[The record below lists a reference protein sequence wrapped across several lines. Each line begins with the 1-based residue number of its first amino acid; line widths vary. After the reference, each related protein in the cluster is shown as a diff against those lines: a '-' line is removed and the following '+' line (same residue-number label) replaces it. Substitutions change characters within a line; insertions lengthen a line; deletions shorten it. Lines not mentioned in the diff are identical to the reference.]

1 MKVVILRRI
10 EQMKVST
17 VPFKGTQEQEA
28 KLLEV
33 IAKYK
38 GQKGALMPIM
48 QEAQEIYGYLPY
60 QVQKIIS
67 DETGIP
73 IEKIYGVATFYAQF
87 SMSPKGKYVVSMC
100 LGTACYVKGAG
111 AILEEIEKVLKI
123 EDGGCTPDGKFS
135 LEVCRCVGA
144 CGLAPVMI
152 VGGDVY
158 GKMTPDRVA
167 DILAKYE

>member
-1 MKVVILRRI
+1 
-10 EQMKVST
+10 MKVSS
-17 VPFKGTQEQEA
+17 VPFKGTKEQEA

-38 GQKGALMPIM
+38 GMKGALMPIM
-48 QEAQEIYGYLPY
+48 QEAQEIYGYLQY

-87 SMSPKGKYVVSMC
+87 SMSPKGKYVVAMC

-111 AILEEIEKVLKI
+111 AVLEEIEKVLGI

-152 VGGDVY
+152 VDGDVY

-167 DILAKYE
+167 GILAKYE

>member
-1 MKVVILRRI
+1 
-10 EQMKVST
+10 MKVSS
-17 VPFKGTQEQEA
+17 VPFKGTKDQEA

-87 SMSPKGKYVVSMC
+87 SMSPKGKYIVSVC

-111 AILEEIEKVLKI
+111 KILEEVEKSLGI
-123 EDGGCTPDGKFS
+123 GDGECTQDGKFS

-152 VGGDVY
+152 VAGDVY

-167 DILAKYE
+167 GVLAKYE

>member
-1 MKVVILRRI
+1 
-10 EQMKVST
+10 MKVSS
-17 VPFKGTQEQEA
+17 VPFKGTKDQEA

-38 GQKGALMPIM
+38 GMKGALMPIM

-87 SMSPKGKYVVSMC
+87 SMSPKGKYIVAVC

-111 AILEEIEKVLKI
+111 KVLEEVEKILGI
-123 EDGGCTPDGKFS
+123 GDGDCTPDGKFS

-144 CGLAPVMI
+144 WASLPNTNNA
-152 VGGDVY
+152 
-158 GKMTPDRVA
+158 
-167 DILAKYE
+167 

>member
-1 MKVVILRRI
+1 
-10 EQMKVST
+10 MKVSS
-17 VPFKGTQEQEA
+17 VPFKGTKDQEA

-48 QEAQEIYGYLPY
+48 QEAQNIYGYLPY

-87 SMSPKGKYVVSMC
+87 SMSPKGKYIVSVCLGKGKYIVSVC

-111 AILEEIEKVLKI
+111 KVLEEVEAKLGIG
-123 EDGGCTPDGKFS
+123 DGECTPDGKFS

-152 VGGDVY
+152 VAGDVY

-167 DILAKYE
+167 GILAKYE

>member
-17 VPFKGTQEQEA
+17 VPFKGTKEQEA

-67 DETGIP
+67 DETGIRLRASMLFP
-73 IEKIYGVATFYAQF
+73 CALEQLATLRAQEQF
-87 SMSPKGKYVVSMC
+87 SRRSR
-100 LGTACYVKGAG
+100 
-111 AILEEIEKVLKI
+111 
-123 EDGGCTPDGKFS
+123 KFS
-135 LEVCRCVGA
+135 KSKTAAVHLTA
-144 CGLAPVMI
+144 SSHWKFA
-152 VGGDVY
+152 
-158 GKMTPDRVA
+158 VA
-167 DILAKYE
+167 SEHVDSHLL

>member
-1 MKVVILRRI
+1 
-10 EQMKVST
+10 MKVSS
-17 VPFKGTQEQEA
+17 VPFKGTKEQEA

-38 GQKGALMPIM
+38 GMKGALMPIM

-87 SMSPKGKYVVSMC
+87 SMSPKGKYVVAMC

-111 AILEEIEKVLKI
+111 AVLEEIEKVLGI

-144 CGLAPVMI
+144 CGLGPVMI
-152 VGGDVY
+152 VDGDVY

-167 DILAKYE
+167 GILAKSE

>member
-1 MKVVILRRI
+1 
-10 EQMKVST
+10 MKVSS
-17 VPFKGTQEQEA
+17 VPFKGTKDQEA

-33 IAKYK
+33 IARYK

-48 QEAQEIYGYLPY
+48 QEAQNIYGYLPY

-87 SMSPKGKYVVSMC
+87 SMSPKGRYVVSVC

-111 AILEEIEKVLKI
+111 KLLEEVEARLGIG
-123 EDGGCTPDGKFS
+123 DGECTSDGKFS

-152 VGGDVY
+152 VAGDVY
-158 GKMTPDRVA
+158 GKMTPDKVA
-167 DILAKYE
+167 GVLAKYE

>member
-1 MKVVILRRI
+1 
-10 EQMKVST
+10 MKVSG
-17 VPFKGTQEQEA
+17 VPFKGTKEQEA

-38 GQKGALMPIM
+38 GMKGALMPIM

-87 SMSPKGKYVVSMC
+87 SMSPKGKYVVAMC

-111 AILEEIEKVLKI
+111 AVLEEIEKVLGI

-152 VGGDVY
+152 VDGDVY

-167 DILAKYE
+167 GILAKYE

>member
-1 MKVVILRRI
+1 
-10 EQMKVST
+10 MKVSN
-17 VPFKGTQEQEA
+17 VPFKGTKDQEA

-33 IAKYK
+33 IARYK

-48 QEAQEIYGYLPY
+48 QEAQNIYGYLPY

-87 SMSPKGKYVVSMC
+87 SMSPKGKYIVSVC

-111 AILEEIEKVLKI
+111 KVLEEVEAKLGIG
-123 EDGGCTPDGKFS
+123 DGECTSDGKFS

-152 VGGDVY
+152 VAGDVY
-158 GKMTPDRVA
+158 GKMTPDRVEG
-167 DILAKYE
+167 ILAKYE

>member
-1 MKVVILRRI
+1 
-10 EQMKVST
+10 MKVSS
-17 VPFKGTQEQEA
+17 VPFKGTKDQEA

-87 SMSPKGKYVVSMC
+87 SMSPKGKYIVSVC

-111 AILEEIEKVLKI
+111 KILEEVEKSLGI
-123 EDGGCTPDGKFS
+123 GDGECTADGKFS

-152 VGGDVY
+152 VAGDVY

-167 DILAKYE
+167 GVLASYE

>member
-1 MKVVILRRI
+1 
-10 EQMKVST
+10 MKVSS
-17 VPFKGTQEQEA
+17 VPFKGTKEQEA

-87 SMSPKGKYVVSMC
+87 SMSPKGKYVVAMC

-111 AILEEIEKVLKI
+111 AVLEEIEKVLGI

-152 VGGDVY
+152 VDGDVY

-167 DILAKYE
+167 GILAKYE

>member
-17 VPFKGTQEQEA
+17 VPFKGTKEQEA

-152 VGGDVY
+152 VDGDVY

-167 DILAKYE
+167 GILAKYE

>member
-1 MKVVILRRI
+1 
-10 EQMKVST
+10 MKVSN
-17 VPFKGTQEQEA
+17 VPFNGTKDQEA

-87 SMSPKGKYVVSMC
+87 SMSPKGKYVVSVC

-111 AILEEIEKVLKI
+111 KILEEVENKLGIG
-123 EDGGCTPDGKFS
+123 DGECTPDGTFS

-152 VGGDVY
+152 VAGDVY

-167 DILAKYE
+167 GVLASYE

>member
-1 MKVVILRRI
+1 
-10 EQMKVST
+10 MKVSS
-17 VPFKGTQEQEA
+17 VPFKGTKDQEA

-48 QEAQEIYGYLPY
+48 QEAQNIYGYLPY

-87 SMSPKGKYVVSMC
+87 SMSPKGKYIVAVC

-111 AILEEIEKVLKI
+111 KVLEEVEAKLGIG
-123 EDGGCTPDGKFS
+123 DGECTPDGKFS

-144 CGLAPVMI
+144 CGLRWVFLCRWRISLARRI
-152 VGGDVY
+152 SS
-158 GKMTPDRVA
+158 KPDRCSA
-167 DILAKYE
+167 TAC